1 MKNELTSATKTF
13 LSNLVD
19 KNYKSA
25 NTDLHKL
32 VELKLTE
39 RIRSTVAQKNN
50 TEKNK

>member
-1 MKNELTSATKTF
+1 MKQELTSTAKTF
-13 LSNLVD
+13 ISNLVD

-25 NTDLHKL
+25 NTDLQKL

-50 TEKNK
+50 QEKNK